1 MGLVGEHSLTLV
13 GIVSAIVLIS
23 SFTASILL
31 ENHEIS
37 FSVDENS
44 IMNDIEE
51 ISSMGP
57 RVTGSDEENLTAE
70 YISNRFAEVGLENI
84 KIEELQITGAWFV
97 DADPDEHQILMHAQ
111 LEQGVQNI
119 PGLPD
124 STAGTAR
131 VEIDST
137 GDLYHGE
144 KFTFLGYSGSAHK
157 HDNMLT
163 DMGNGSEN
171 IFQDT
176 GDLTDL
182 ALLIN
187 YDNQR
192 SLAEI
197 YKDSIDQNAAMVM
210 IYTEGVET
218 PPFRTVTV
226 QEDGKTVPFPEAYNG
241 QYSDMLI
248 PYIYVSESVAVMFHD
263 FIDRAS
269 EDSTLFASLDGFW
282 EGYNVGTR
290 TVKIVTGELQGTG
303 DKEIMIGAHHDSVY
317 NSPGAVDNALG
328 VAQLIEIASQLSEI
342 KLDATVKF
350 ATWGGEELG
359 VLGSQAYIDSNIN
372 EINDLDLYINID
384 STNLDP
390 LVGLSTLGID
400 SSDQK
405 IGNSV
410 NKIKNKVLEE
420 GWRNYSAYV
429 NQDVNLGNSD
439 HRSFN
444 NIGINTLGFYGWE
457 YSQYHRSTDTS
468 DIVNKQ
474 GLGLTTEI
482 ILHLVFKEG
491 GGKIEDKP
499 IVEIQGLEGES
510 ESWVFPFTIA
520 LMAGLATG
528 IGGLIVAFIN
538 EITKELMAFM
548 LGMAAGVMLL
558 ISIFDLWLGQAMEFG
573 FIQITMSFI
582 LGAILILIIN
592 SIIRKDEEEE
602 VSEERKLYLSGIF
615 TAIALG
621 IHNFPEGLA
630 IGVAVLESAQ
640 YGLVLMIA
648 IGLHNIPEGIAV
660 AAPIK
665 AGGGSKLKAVLIALA
680 TGLTEPLGALFALL
694 VLGSFLTP
702 TMVGLSLAFVGG
714 IMAIVSFRELIPQAL
729 AQNRKQYMIV
739 GMLFGAALMQL
750 SLLLLE

>member
-1 MGLVGEHSLTLV
+1 
-13 GIVSAIVLIS
+13 
-23 SFTASILL
+23 
-31 ENHEIS
+31 
-37 FSVDENS
+37 
-44 IMNDIEE
+44 
-51 ISSMGP
+51 
-57 RVTGSDEENLTAE
+57 
-70 YISNRFAEVGLENI
+70 
-84 KIEELQITGAWFV
+84 
-97 DADPDEHQILMHAQ
+97 
-111 LEQGVQNI
+111 
-119 PGLPD
+119 
-124 STAGTAR
+124 
-131 VEIDST
+131 
-137 GDLYHGE
+137 
-144 KFTFLGYSGSAHK
+144 
-157 HDNMLT
+157 
-163 DMGNGSEN
+163 
-171 IFQDT
+171 
-176 GDLTDL
+176 
-182 ALLIN
+182 
-187 YDNQR
+187 
-192 SLAEI
+192 
-197 YKDSIDQNAAMVM
+197 
-210 IYTEGVET
+210 
-218 PPFRTVTV
+218 
-226 QEDGKTVPFPEAYNG
+226 
-241 QYSDMLI
+241 
-248 PYIYVSESVAVMFHD
+248 
-263 FIDRAS
+263 
-269 EDSTLFASLDGFW
+269 
-282 EGYNVGTR
+282 
-290 TVKIVTGELQGTG
+290 
-303 DKEIMIGAHHDSVY
+303 MIGAHHDSVY

-390 LVGLSTLGID
+390 SVGLSTLGID